1 MKAIL
6 HTLEMPL
13 QKWRNYK
20 ITEVSQVH
28 MIAFW
33 ITLVPSVVLTVVY
46 LVANS

>member
-1 MKAIL
+1 MKTIL

-20 ITEVSQVH
+20 ITEVAQIH

-33 ITLVPSVVLTVVY
+33 ITLILSSTLTIAY
-46 LVANS
+46 LICSI